1 MGIAHIK
8 SLVTTATTGA
18 HYLGEHQCR
27 IIGYSKKCCHVA
39 NKTVWHLWLNKNLI
53 IMKKNDDIQDLY
65 LQCKNVVFDKG
76 CQWSDSGPIIKK
88 MVTVQLHC
96 NHLHVASWYNPLEF
110 YETLTRPH
118 KATRAAGANNKQ
130 DGKEKQE
137 EEYHPPP
144 SASSTATPHM
154 VCETLLLV
162 KATLQGRW
170 YQ

>member
-39 NKTVWHLWLNKNLI
+39 NKTVWYLWLNKNLI

-88 MVTVQLHC
+88 MVTVKLHC

-110 YETLTRPH
+110 YETLRGPH
-118 KATRAAGANNKQ
+118 KATRELVPITSKMERRSRRRNII
-130 DGKEKQE
+130 
-137 EEYHPPP
+137 
-144 SASSTATPHM
+144 
-154 VCETLLLV
+154 LLLQHH
-162 KATLQGRW
+162 LQQPHIWCVRPYYW
-170 YQ
+170 